1 MSDQHLSHQDQAD
14 EKLNEQLKPQDAPTP
29 RPSRDLG
36 AKEEEVNREQ
46 VSDTPD
52 TDAPGG

>member
-1 MSDQHLSHQDQAD
+1 MSDQPLSIQDQDA
-14 EKLNEQLKPQDAPTP
+14 EQLHEELKPQIAPTP

-36 AKEEEVNREQ
+36 AKEEEVDREK